1 MGGGCEH
8 GFWSLIAR
16 APILVLMLASRLS
29 LVSDFS
35 TEWLD
40 LILSPFW
47 IWKMISHVKVL
58 W

>member
-8 GFWSLIAR
+8 EFWSLIAQT
-16 APILVLMLASRLS
+16 PILVLMLASRLS

-35 TEWLD
+35 IEWLD
-40 LILSPFW
+40 LVVSPLW
-47 IWKMISHVKVL
+47 IQKMISHVKVL